1 MARSKTFDPDKNP
14 AYILIYAAVISAV
27 FTAAIVGLHVA
38 TRDIVERNQE
48 VLKQKAVVDVFNLGD
63 VEQMSDAEIIEAYE
77 QRIVR
82 VPTQDGPA
90 ERAYY
95 FAFDPA
101 AGQQARPFA
110 FAIPIHGVGFWA
122 GIEGLL
128 AIDVETR
135 KAIDVVF
142 LSHSETPGLGGR
154 ITESDFRNR
163 WDGLDMTP
171 PEEGGK
177 WVYIGGTKTSA
188 NADRYVDSI
197 SGATGTSTAVG
208 AFTNE
213 TIPQY
218 YPRAVELSQLG
229 RSELKDIAAG
239 KPRSPDTGPT
249 PGAPAPLTPREPQ
262 EEN

>member
-1 MARSKTFDPDKNP
+1 MGLSKTFDPDKNP
-14 AYILIYAAVISAV
+14 AYILVYAAIISAV

-48 VLKQKAVVDVFNLGD
+48 VLKQKAVVDVFDLGD
-63 VEQMSDAEIIEAYE
+63 VEQMSDVDIIDAYE

-95 FAFDPA
+95 FAFQSDA
-101 AGQQARPFA
+101 AADARPFA
-110 FAIPIHGVGFWA
+110 MAIPIHGVGFWA

-128 AIDVETR
+128 AIDVET
-135 KAIDVVF
+135 KQAIDVVF

-154 ITESDFRNR
+154 ITETDFRNR
-163 WDGLDMTP
+163 WKGLNMTP
-171 PEEGGK
+171 PEEGK
-177 WVYIGGTKTSA
+177 WVTIGGTKTAA

-208 AFTNE
+208 EFTNE

-218 YPRAVELSQLG
+218 YPRAVELS
-229 RSELKDIAAG
+229 ELSRGELENIAAG